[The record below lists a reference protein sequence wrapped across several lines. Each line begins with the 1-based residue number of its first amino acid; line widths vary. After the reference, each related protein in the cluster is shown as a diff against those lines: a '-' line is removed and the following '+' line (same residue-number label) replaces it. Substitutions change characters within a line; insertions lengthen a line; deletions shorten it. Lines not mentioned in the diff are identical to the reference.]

1 MKLKHNK
8 KRNTAFLFETLVR
21 EITKAAIRGE
31 QPKKK
36 AALKIIKE
44 HFVKEGILYKELQ
57 LYKSIYESRELD
69 HITAQKIL
77 YECRSE
83 YSKLDKK
90 EVFKRQSLLIAEVNR
105 KLSSTIYNNFV
116 PSYRSLASIAALF
129 GETTPVKSR
138 VLLEGKLL
146 TEMMKKKSPKRQIK
160 EVDNVVFRQ
169 FVKNFNKEY
178 AELLSEQKKTI
189 SLYLADKTQLLS
201 YLNEEIVRLHQELQ
215 KGTNVEEIKT
225 DSIMLENT
233 QKVIAVL
240 DDIKKSEIHEAQI
253 IDILKI
259 QKLVSEIRS
268 DDD

>member
-1 MKLKHNK
+1 MKIKHNK
-8 KRNTAFLFETLVR
+8 KRNIAFLFEILVR
-21 EITKAAIRGE
+21 EITKAAIRGD
-31 QPKKK
+31 QKKK
-36 AALKIIKE
+36 KVALNIIKE
-44 HFVKEGILYKELQ
+44 HFAKDNLLYQALQ
-57 LYKSIYESRELD
+57 LYKNIYESQGLN

-105 KLSSTIYNNFV
+105 KLPSKIYNNFV
-116 PSYRSLASIAALF
+116 PNYRSLASVAALF
-129 GETTPVKSR
+129 GESTPVKSR

-146 TEMMKKKSPKRQIK
+146 TEMMKQNAPKKQIK
-160 EVDNVVFRQ
+160 KVDTIVFKQ

-178 AELLSEQKKTI
+178 AELLPEQKKTI
-189 SLYLADKTQLLS
+189 SLYLGNKTQLLS
-201 YLNEEIVRLHQELQ
+201 YLNEEIARLRVELTSGA
-215 KGTNVEEIKT
+215 KVEEIKT

-233 QKVIAVL
+233 KKVLGVL
-240 DDIKKSEIHEAQI
+240 DDMKRVEIQEAQI

-259 QKLVSEIRS
+259 QKLVREINS